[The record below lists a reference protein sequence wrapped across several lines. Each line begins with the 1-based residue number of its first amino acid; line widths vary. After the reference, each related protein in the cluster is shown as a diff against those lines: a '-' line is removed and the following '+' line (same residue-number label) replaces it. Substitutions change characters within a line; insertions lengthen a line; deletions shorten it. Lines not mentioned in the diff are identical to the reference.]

1 MKQVVF
7 VSGPYR
13 GNIEQNIANAR
24 MAAIRL
30 WKAGYA
36 VICPHMNSARMDGE
50 CPDDYFLEGD
60 LEILK
65 RCDIIYML
73 KNWEESEG
81 ASAELSL
88 AKEIGLEVIYED
100 EK

>member
-7 VSGPYR
+7 ISGPYR
-13 GNIEQNIANAR
+13 GNVEHNIIMAR
-24 MAAIRL
+24 RAAIKL
-30 WKAGYA
+30 WQQGYA

-65 RCDIIYML
+65 RCDIIYIL

-88 AKEIGLEVIYED
+88 AKEIGLEVVYE
-100 EK
+100 

>member
-7 VSGPYR
+7 ISGPYR

-73 KNWEESEG
+73 KNWESSRG
-81 ASAELSL
+81 ASAELKL
-88 AKEIGLEVIYED
+88 AKEIGLEVVYE
-100 EK
+100 